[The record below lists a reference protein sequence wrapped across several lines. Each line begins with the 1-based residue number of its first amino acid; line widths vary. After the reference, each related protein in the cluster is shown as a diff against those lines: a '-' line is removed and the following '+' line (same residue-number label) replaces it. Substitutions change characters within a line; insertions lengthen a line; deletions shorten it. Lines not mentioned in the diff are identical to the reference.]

1 MNGQAMIWY
10 YEFRLEDARSEALR
24 ALEIFEKLEAARCVR
39 RDSKSILELIHDTME
54 SGSTSK
60 GSDSDGGFRTT
71 ILPPISANHVLS

>member
-1 MNGQAMIWY
+1 MIWY

-60 GSDSDGGFRTT
+60 G
-71 ILPPISANHVLS
+71 